1 MARGIRAGRSILW
14 PPSSLQRQGIIYAW
28 RLLGVRAGWDPLWP
42 LKNMGSRGI
51 PASGQLK
58 GQHTYTHTHPHHA
71 RTTHAFTHPSIPSVG
86 MCVGVCMWVCMD
98 GGRYIG
104 WPYQEI
110 IEIGPSYIP
119 SPSPCHKNPRDFLGI
134 FMGID
139 GCECKE
145 P

>member
-1 MARGIRAGRSILW
+1 
-14 PPSSLQRQGIIYAW
+14 
-28 RLLGVRAGWDPLWP
+28 
-42 LKNMGSRGI
+42 MGSRGI

-104 WPYQEI
+104 WPYFYNLLV
-110 IEIGPSYIP
+110 GPSYIP
-119 SPSPCHKNPRDFLGI
+119 SPRPQPID
-134 FMGID
+134 ID
-139 GCECKE
+139 GWDA
-145 P
+145 